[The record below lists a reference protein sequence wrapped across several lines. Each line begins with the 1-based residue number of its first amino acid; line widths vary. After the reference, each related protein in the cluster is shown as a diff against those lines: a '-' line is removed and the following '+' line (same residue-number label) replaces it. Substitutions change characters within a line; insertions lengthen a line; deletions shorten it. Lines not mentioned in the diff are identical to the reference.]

1 MIDSS
6 LKIVSNLEIA
16 HDCRMLCL
24 ECSDEPLPGQFVQV
38 QVPGFYLRRP
48 FAVAD
53 WKDGILTVVYKIVGQ
68 GTAFLSGMQPG
79 QSLQVLH
86 YLGNGFDVETA
97 AGHPCLIGGSVGVA
111 PLLYLARF
119 INKPT
124 VVMGFRSAADV
135 MLKEELEALGCK
147 VVVCTED
154 GSAGVKGFV
163 TGALPAGM
171 DYYYACGPMPML
183 RAIASATDVPGQ
195 MSLEARMGC
204 GFGACVGCSIQT
216 ANGPRRVCKDGPVFK
231 NNELIW

>member
-6 LKIVSNLEIA
+6 LRIVSNLEIA
-16 HDCRMLCL
+16 RDCRLMRL
-24 ECSDEPLPGQFVQV
+24 ECSEKPLPGQFVQV
-38 QVPGFYLRRP
+38 EVPGFYLRRP

-53 WKDGILTVVYKIVGQ
+53 WQDGILSIVYKIVGQ

-79 QSLQVLH
+79 QSLSVLH
-86 YLGNGFDVETA
+86 YLGNGFDLKEVA
-97 AGHPCLIGGSVGVA
+97 KHPCLVGGSVGVA
-111 PLLYLARF
+111 PMLYLARF
-119 INKPT
+119 IPNPT

-135 MLKEELEALGCK
+135 MLKAELEALGCK
-147 VVVCTED
+147 VEVCTED
-154 GSAGVKGFV
+154 GSAGTKGFV
-163 TGALPAGM
+163 TNALPADM

-183 RAIASATDVPGQ
+183 RAIASATSVAGQ

-231 NNELIW
+231 NDELIW

>member
-1 MIDSS
+1 MNDSF

-16 HDCRMLCL
+16 RDCRMMRL
-24 ECSDEPLPGQFVQV
+24 ECEEKPLPGQFLQV

-53 WKDGILTVVYKIVGQ
+53 WQDGVLSIVYKIVGQ
-68 GTAFLSGMQPG
+68 GTASLAQMQPG
-79 QSLQVLH
+79 GQLKVLH
-86 YLGNGFDVETA
+86 FLGNGFDLGQA
-97 AGHPCLIGGSVGVA
+97 SSHPCLIGGSVGVA

-119 INKPT
+119 VPGAT
-124 VVMGFRSAADV
+124 VVAGFRSGSDV
-135 MLKEELEALGCK
+135 MLKAELEALGCK

-163 TGALPAGM
+163 TGALPADM

-183 RAIASATDVPGQ
+183 RAIASTTTVSGQ

-204 GFGACVGCSIQT
+204 GFGACVGCSIET
-216 ANGPRRVCKDGPVFK
+216 AGGPRRVCKDGPVFK
-231 NNELIW
+231 NSELIW

>member
-6 LKIVSNLEIA
+6 LKIVSNLQVA
-16 HDCRMLCL
+16 RDSMMLRL
-24 ECSDEPLPGQFVQV
+24 ECPEKPLPGQFVQV
-38 QVPGFYLRRP
+38 EVPGFYLRRP

-53 WKDGILTVVYKIVGQ
+53 YQDGILTVVYKIVGQ
-68 GTAFLSGMQPG
+68 GTAFLAGMQPG
-79 QSLQVLH
+79 QSLSVLH
-86 YLGNGFDVETA
+86 FLGNGFDVQKTA
-97 AGHPCLIGGSVGVA
+97 ANPCLIGGSVGVA

-119 INKPT
+119 VPGAT

-135 MLKEELEALGCK
+135 MLVPELEALGCK

-183 RAIASATDVPGQ
+183 RAIASATCVPGQ

-204 GFGACVGCSIQT
+204 GFGACMGCSIQT
-216 ANGPRRVCKDGPVFK
+216 ADGPRRVCKDGPVFK
-231 NNELIW
+231 NDELIW